1 MALAPTV
8 RSLFADTGQQK
19 KVEKSIHLYKCLQA
33 SLSTKIIPLQYR
45 FTQAVTNG
53 CAGFRPSLASLPQ
66 AANSDAKRKH
76 DGEQLLQTS
85 AAAAVVPNKNQ

>member
-1 MALAPTV
+1 MALTPTV

-19 KVEKSIHLYKCLQA
+19 KVEKSVHHYECLQA
-33 SLSTKIIPLQYR
+33 SLSTKIPLQYR

-53 CAGFRPSLASLPQ
+53 CAGFRPFIASLPQ
-66 AANSDAKRKH
+66 AANSDAERKH

-85 AAAAVVPNKNQ
+85 AAAVVPNKDQ

>member
-19 KVEKSIHLYKCLQA
+19 KVEKSVHHYECLQA
-33 SLSTKIIPLQYR
+33 SLSTKITWQYR

-53 CAGFRPSLASLPQ
+53 CAGFRPFIASLPQ
-66 AANSDAKRKH
+66 AANSDAERKH

-85 AAAAVVPNKNQ
+85 AAAVVPNKDQ